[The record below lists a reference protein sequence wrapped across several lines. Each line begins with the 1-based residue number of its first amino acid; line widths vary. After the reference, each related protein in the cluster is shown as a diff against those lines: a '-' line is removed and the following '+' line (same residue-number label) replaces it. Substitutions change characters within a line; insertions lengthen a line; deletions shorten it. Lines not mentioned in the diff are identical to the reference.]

1 MINICKLY
9 YWVNIM
15 ADSLSRCSQCGSPIT
30 DSIETEIDNHGRVK
44 FGKYVDG
51 SWICNDCMARRTGA
65 SASTIQDN
73 ANNSVRH
80 EHIGVANKADV
91 SPNTPTAEEE

>member
-1 MINICKLY
+1 MTN
-9 YWVNIM
+9 
-15 ADSLSRCSQCGSPIT
+15 SLSRCSQCGSPIT
-30 DSIETEIDNHGRVK
+30 DSIETKIDNHERVK
-44 FGKYVDG
+44 FGKHVDDT
-51 SWICNDCMARRTGA
+51 WICDDCMARLL
-65 SASTIQDN
+65 QDN